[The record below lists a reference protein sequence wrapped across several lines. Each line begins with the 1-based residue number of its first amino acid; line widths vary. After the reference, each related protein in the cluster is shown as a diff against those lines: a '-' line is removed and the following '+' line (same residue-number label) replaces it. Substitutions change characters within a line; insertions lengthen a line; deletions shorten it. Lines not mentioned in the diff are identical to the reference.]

1 MSFKR
6 IWLIISLLFFAH
18 SSGAQTM
25 LIDDFSPN
33 SNGQWR
39 YFADTVMG
47 GVSDGSAR
55 IVQTDIGPAAHL
67 YGQVSTENN
76 GGFIQ
81 IRTGLNGKAAQNAEG
96 LRLRVRG
103 NGETYYIHLRTSGS
117 FMPWQYYFAEFPT
130 TSNWTEVWLPF
141 NSFKA
146 SARGMRKA
154 LRPRAISSLGV
165 VAYGKDHQADLWVEE
180 ISLY

>member
-1 MSFKR
+1 MPIARF
-6 IWLIISLLFFAH
+6 WLIICLTFFAH
-18 SSGAQTM
+18 QGGAQTM

-67 YGQVSTENN
+67 YGRVSTENN

-81 IRTGLNGKAAQNAEG
+81 IRTGLSGKAAQNAEG
-96 LRLRVRG
+96 LRLRVKG

-117 FMPWQYYFAEFPT
+117 FMPWQYYAAEFPT
-130 TSNWTEVWLPF
+130 TSEWSEVWLPF

-146 SARGMRKA
+146 SGRGMRKS
-154 LRPRAISSLGV
+154 LRPRSISSLGV
-165 VAYGKDHQADLWVEE
+165 VAYGKDHQADLWVDE